1 MTILVF
7 MEDPIKTIFYHQAVV
22 STMCQPQYESSVA
35 DADIL
40 ISAKVIKVIKL
51 PLIPQQASTF
61 SAHQAKFKLE
71 DVVRE
76 TLCLEEV
83 PRKQCMDINIQVR
96 KRSHKDDF

>member
-1 MTILVF
+1 
-7 MEDPIKTIFYHQAVV
+7 MEDPIKTIFDPQAVV

-40 ISAKVIKVIKL
+40 ISAKVIKVSFHSFQSK
-51 PLIPQQASTF
+51 QAPSA
-61 SAHQAKFKLE
+61 AHQAKFKLE

-76 TLCLEEV
+76 TLCLKEV

>member
-1 MTILVF
+1 
-7 MEDPIKTIFYHQAVV
+7 
-22 STMCQPQYESSVA
+22 MCQPQYESSVA

-61 SAHQAKFKLE
+61 IAHQAKFKLE

-83 PRKQCMDINIQVR
+83 PRKQCMDINIQVGTAVTKTTLEFFVDR
-96 KRSHKDDF
+96 NSVFRQSFAGFPDSA